1 MSKFELLAPAGD
13 LEKLK
18 MAVLY
23 GANAVFIGGERYSL
37 RSRASNFTIDDIKE
51 GVKFAHEHN
60 AHVHVTCNIVMH
72 ESDIEGIRDYLI
84 ALDEAHVDAI
94 IVSSPA
100 IMKIAKEYT
109 NLEIHASTQASILN
123 TEAMKFYEKLG
134 VKRIV
139 LAREA
144 SLEEIKLI
152 REHTKLDLE
161 VFIHGGMC
169 MSYSGRCMLSNV
181 LTNRDAN
188 RGGCAHS
195 CRWKYDIFSN
205 GNKLNNDDGYFA
217 MGSKDLCAISAIPT
231 LMDLNVQSFK
241 IEGRMKS
248 LHYIA
253 TVVKSYRMLIDEY
266 EKTGRVSN
274 LDFYAAEVKK
284 GENRLTST
292 GFLFGNP
299 TTKEQ
304 LFDMSTEVPTKEF
317 VGIVL
322 GYDNEKHL
330 AIVEQRNYFLPNSK
344 LELFGYNRDKV
355 ISIGQIF
362 NKDFEPLDAARHPKE
377 IIYMECN
384 EPLYPNEILRL
395 C

>member
-1 MSKFELLAPAGD
+1 MSKYELLAPAGD

-37 RSRASNFTIDDIKE
+37 RSRASNFSIADIKE

-60 AHVHVTCNIVMH
+60 ARVHVTCNIVMH
-72 ESDIEGIRDYLI
+72 ELDIEGIKEYLI
-84 ALDEAHVDAI
+84 ALDEANVDAI

-109 NLEIHASTQASILN
+109 NLEVHASTQASILN
-123 TEAMKFYEKLG
+123 TEAMKFYESLG

-144 SLEEIKLI
+144 TLEEIKLI

-195 CRWKYDIFSN
+195 CRWKYDLFSD
-205 GNKLNNDDGYFA
+205 GKKLNSDDGYFA
-217 MGSKDLCAISAIPT
+217 MGSKDLCAIAAIPA

-266 EKTGRVSN
+266 EKNGKISN
-274 LDFYAAEVKK
+274 IDFYAAEVKK

-362 NKDFEPLDAARHPKE
+362 NKDLEPLDAARHPKE